1 MKNQNNKI
9 DDKNPMKDIRLVKLT
24 KKIEDKEIVELQNL
38 KRQIEKKLMIYNQTI
53 QKMKKQIK

>member
-9 DDKNPMKDIRLVKLT
+9 DDKNLMKDIRLVKLT